1 MPLVESP
8 RAACLRTLFGV
19 WAAVC
24 LAVCRAPSQEVLPAP
39 QPSAAE
45 AVEGEVVDPANRV
58 AKVMIVGNDTIPE
71 VKIAGHLNTREG
83 REFDPSIINRDVRQL
98 DNLGWFVDIKTLEQ
112 QTPAGRVVIFQ
123 VKERP
128 TIRYVQ
134 FLGNKDVPD
143 KKLRKETGLLAGGA
157 IEPYAVEDAARK
169 IKEYYEG
176 RGYNNVQ
183 VTIDE
188 GGKPTDKGVTFII
201 NEGKSERVWSVDFV
215 GNTFAS
221 DGRLKTLIKSK
232 PPILKLWKGYI
243 SAETLDADVEKLT
256 AYYRSFGFFQA
267 RVGRR
272 LKYNDEGNWADL
284 TYVIHEGP
292 RSKIR
297 NVRFLGNTKF
307 EPVAMAETAKLQADQ
322 FFEQAKMLQDANWL
336 QELYGSHGYV
346 FADVR
351 PETIYLEE
359 PGQVDL
365 VYHIEEGEQWRV
377 GRIIVNIAGDNP
389 HTRRQVALN
398 RLDLVPGEIM
408 DIRKLRASERRLA
421 ASSLFH
427 VDPATGVRPKITYR
441 ISDEASVASRPKKSG
456 SGGGFRGQS
465 PDNPGPPVLLPPGW
479 VPPSLRSA
487 PDVEIEFQDEAHFE
501 RWLKSQRSKS
511 STSLGPNR
519 ETEPRSE
526 FHSAGTPTVV
536 RGQSPEEQPQQ
547 PAWQSVPRQPVQQ
560 QLTPQQPAT
569 QQPTGNPYGQLRGQ
583 SPAAVNPA
591 YAGLNTQ
598 PAQYGG
604 TVVRPTGPSTK
615 PTAIADPN
623 VQPVQFAP
631 ELPPPAGQ
639 FGPTPGFSANSV
651 PGYQT
656 FPSGQ
661 FGLPGQPY
669 PDTDQ
674 TVDIIFNGQETQTG
688 RLMLGLGVNSDA
700 GVVGN
705 IVIDERNFDW
715 RRPPTSFEDFRNGT
729 AWRGDG
735 QRFRI
740 DASPGSEVNRYL
752 VSFSQ
757 PYLFD
762 SPISLSLSGSYFD
775 RRFNNYDEQRLG
787 GRIALGYQWL
797 ERDLSTSVSYR
808 GENVNVS
815 DLTTLPGQVAD
826 LDEVLGDNQLHEFG
840 LTGVND
846 TRDSAF
852 LPTEGHYLQLRGA
865 YTTGKFEYERVEGEY
880 RQYFLL
886 RERPDHSGRHVL
898 SFATNVGYLGDQAP
912 IYDRY
917 FAGGFSTMRGYDF
930 RGASPAFFLGG
941 QRIELGGTFQWINS
955 AQYLF
960 PITADETLHG
970 VAFVDF
976 GTVEPEVQIEDFR
989 VAPGVGL
996 RITVPALGP
1005 APIALDFAWS
1015 VAEAA
1020 FDERDVFSFSLGF
1033 SR

>member
-8 RAACLRTLFGV
+8 RAACLRTLLGA

-24 LAVCRAPSQEVLPAP
+24 LAVCRAPSQELLPAP
-39 QPSAAE
+39 PPTAAE
-45 AVEGEVVDPANRV
+45 AAEGEQLDPSRRV
-58 AKVMIVGNDTIPE
+58 AEVRIVGNDTIPT
-71 VKIAGHLNTREG
+71 VKIAGHLNTRVG

-98 DNLGWFVDIKTLEQ
+98 DNLGWFVDIQTLQQ

-134 FLGNKDVPD
+134 FLGNKAVPD
-143 KKLRKETGLLAGGA
+143 KKLKKETGLLAGGA

-169 IKEYYEG
+169 IEEYYKG
-176 RGYNNVQ
+176 RGHNDVQ

-188 GGKPTDKGVTFII
+188 GSKPTDKGVTFII
-201 NEGKSERVWSVDFV
+201 NEGKSEKVWSVDFV

-221 DGRLKTLIKSK
+221 DSRLKTLVKSK

-243 SAETLDADVEKLT
+243 DTETLNADVEKLT

-272 LKYNDEGNWADL
+272 LKYNEEGNWADL
-284 TYVIHEGP
+284 TFVIHEGP

-307 EPVAMAETAKLQADQ
+307 EPVAMADTAKLKADE
-322 FFEQAKMLQDANWL
+322 FFEQAKMLKDANWL

-359 PGQVDL
+359 PGMVDI

-377 GRIIVNIAGDNP
+377 GRIIVNITGDNP

-441 ISDEASVASRPKKSG
+441 ISDEASVASRPERQS

-465 PDNPGPPVLLPPGW
+465 PDNPGPPVLPPPGV
-479 VPPSLRSA
+479 VPSCLRGA
-487 PDVEIEFQDEAHFE
+487 PDVEIEFQDEAHYR
-501 RWLKSQRSKS
+501 RWLESQRANP
-511 STSLGPNR
+511 STGFGPNGA
-519 ETEPRSE
+519 TPRSE
-526 FHSAGTPTVV
+526 LPPAGAPTVV
-536 RGQSPEEQPQQ
+536 RGQSPEEYQNQQSEWRAVPRASTAAQQ
-547 PAWQSVPRQPVQQ
+547 PAS
-560 QLTPQQPAT
+560 
-569 QQPTGNPYGQLRGQ
+569 NPYGQLRGQ

-591 YAGLNTQ
+591 YANLNTQ
-598 PAQYGG
+598 QQGYGG
-604 TVVRPTGPSTK
+604 TAVRPTGPSSK
-615 PTAIADPN
+615 PTAVADQN
-623 VQPVQFAP
+623 VQPVQFTP
-631 ELPPPAGQ
+631 DLPPPAGQ
-639 FGPTPGFSANSV
+639 FGPTPGFSANPV
-651 PGYQT
+651 PGYQP
-656 FPSGQ
+656 FPSGVY
-661 FGLPGQPY
+661 GLPGQPY

-674 TVDIIFNGQETQTG
+674 TVDIIFSGQETQTG

-752 VSFSQ
+752 LSFSQ

-787 GRIALGYQWL
+787 GRVALGYQWL
-797 ERDLSTSVSYR
+797 ERDLSTSLSYR

-815 DLTTLPGQVAD
+815 DITTLPGQVAD
-826 LDEVLGDNQLHEFG
+826 LDEVVGDNQLHEFG
-840 LTGVND
+840 ITGVND

-865 YTTGKFEYERVEGEY
+865 YTIGKFEYERVEAEY

-976 GTVEPEVQIEDFR
+976 GTVEPDVQIEDFR